1 MGVEIQPEISD
12 MCGQLS
18 QKSELSQGEAGVGAN
33 TQTMASSE
41 IAPQPDPKKPTNM
54 VLVHLQPQ
62 SMSYTSTVVS
72 ICG

>member
-1 MGVEIQPEISD
+1 MPKKGNFHDVGWSLGVEIQPEISD

-54 VLVHLQPQ
+54 VLVHL
-62 SMSYTSTVVS
+62 
-72 ICG
+72 